1 MIGNVDVE
9 RMLQCPQDPNQLGTT
24 EYAFGEFEILEA
36 PLACACCSKPGLIR
50 SCIEASVLLSKV
62 PVATATQASSN
73 RCWSTGQTRTMSTSC
88 MTRGRALDCACKIQ
102 RLDVVQAL
110 LEAGAERNAA
120 MDITP
125 LICASGRGKQSNV
138 SYSQPPFT
146 KQRSWGLR

>member
-1 MIGNVDVE
+1 MC
-9 RMLQCPQDPNQLGTT
+9 LL
-24 EYAFGEFEILEA
+24 LEA
-36 PLACACCSKPGLIR
+36 RADPKLHRSIGPALQGACGYGYTGIVQS
-50 SCIEASVLLSKV
+50 LLEHRTDKNHV
-62 PVATATQASSN
+62 NFMYDP
-73 RCWSTGQTRTMSTSC
+73 GQT
-88 MTRGRALDCACKIQ
+88 ALDCACKIQ